1 MLTTLQTNLKSLGFG
16 KDRPQEGS
24 SNQPYIT
31 TPIPGNNDPLP
42 ENPLDNEDF
51 LLRGGINAPADTFED
66 VERLFRYFKDLE
78 SPRGSLFTVK
88 QNLLSKISIRTQA
101 SGIGVN
107 DGVYTPLNTLAQ
119 AGMITFGGHIPKQGI
134 IPIAGAA
141 TYSDQFITPTSVKSF
156 ENIPTPDIEAEIDVI
171 GEEGGKGNRLVQL
184 TQIKIDNSLK
194 FKKKFKIKNQIA
206 RFDWNILSYA
216 GGPNSALGIGGTRIK
231 FATDPQQAPLRTGV
245 NNSKKIRIG
254 SKEVSISA
262 NKFQPISEEADQ
274 IIPLPLG
281 ASSNYNKIT
290 SNPDNIIDINKIVAN
305 STEGYYNSFETS
317 VYQSGSLLLS
327 KTNPSLS
334 TGSKENPIADF
345 ISPLGVSKQLGKIS
359 IQNGGSGLENGTITV
374 QNLFNSSTPAYHIG
388 KQEGF
393 WQLTDTVSSV
403 YDKPDI
409 GGIYPLS
416 NNIRMFD
423 NNTFTLN
430 TQQLQEKAILSREK
444 GKDELPDFR
453 ATLIRDNGIKK
464 SSTLSISPDYE
475 NAKNR
480 AIEGPTDSRINY
492 ASPGQKGNII
502 SYTKG
507 KINSLGK
514 VNITDRIN
522 ALPLY
527 RSSNV
532 AATQEGDAGGTKNDL
547 VKFRIASI
555 DTNNPSK
562 KTYTHFRAYIDSFSD
577 QYNGSWNSQKYMGR
591 GEAFYKYDHFKRDI
605 NISFTVAAQS
615 KPEIM
620 VMYRKLNYLASNL
633 APEYTSAGYMAGSLV
648 QLTMGGWC
656 YELPGFISSLT
667 LDIPQES
674 PWEIGINDKGTF
686 DNTVKEMPHIIK
698 VSGLTFTPIHTF
710 RPAKMN
716 LTKAM
721 KKPDSNLRDENEY
734 GNERYIALK
743 AVNNN
748 YDNKVNWYAK

>member
-42 ENPLDNEDF
+42 ENSLDNEDF

-78 SPRGSLFTVK
+78 SPRGALFTAK

-156 ENIPTPDIEAEIDVI
+156 ENIPTPDVEAEIDVI

-194 FKKKFKIKNQIA
+194 FKKKFKRKNQIA

-216 GGPNSALGIGGTRIK
+216 GGPSSALGIGKTSIR

-262 NKFQPISEEADQ
+262 NKFQPIPEDTDQ
-274 IIPLPLG
+274 RIIELPIG
-281 ASSNYNKIT
+281 ASRDYNKIT
-290 SNPDNIIDINKIVAN
+290 SNPNNVIDITKIIAN

-327 KTNPSLS
+327 NTNPSLS

-345 ISPLGVSKQLGKIS
+345 ISPLGVSTKYIKLVGGDSFELSGNLDVFTNKGEGLAS
-359 IQNGGSGLENGTITV
+359 INKFGNGTWNNQFQTSV
-374 QNLFNSSTPAYHIG
+374 YKPKSLNSSTEI
-388 KQEGF
+388 KNQNTLVLTQE
-393 WQLTDTVSSV
+393 QISSQFSNE
-403 YDKPDI
+403 KPNRFNPGSKI
-409 GGIYPLS
+409 
-416 NNIRMFD
+416 
-423 NNTFTLN
+423 
-430 TQQLQEKAILSREK
+430 Q
-444 GKDELPDFR
+444 DFR
-453 ATLIRDNGIKK
+453 KTLIKDNQIKS

-475 NAKNR
+475 QSQNKAV
-480 AIEGPTDSRINY
+480 EGPLDSRINY

-502 SYTKG
+502 SYTNGKRDNNG
-507 KINSLGK
+507 KII
-514 VNITDRIN
+514 ITDRIN

-562 KTYTHFRAYIDSFSD
+562 KVYTHFRAYIDSFSD
-577 QYNGSWNSQKYMGR
+577 QYNGSWTSQKYMGR
-591 GEAFYKYDHFKRDI
+591 GEMFYKYDNFKRDI
-605 NISFTVAAQS
+605 NMSFTVAAQS

-633 APEYTSAGYMAGSLV
+633 APEYTSAGYMAGSLI

-674 PWEIGINDKGTF
+674 PWEIGINDIGKF

-710 RPAKMN
+710 RPAKMD

-721 KKPDSNLRDENEY
+721 KKPDPNLRDENEY

>member
-42 ENPLDNEDF
+42 ENSLDNEDF

-78 SPRGSLFTVK
+78 SPRGALFTAK

-141 TYSDQFITPTSVKSF
+141 TYSDQFKTPTSVKSF

-184 TQIKIDNSLK
+184 TQIKIDNSLEFKRK
-194 FKKKFKIKNQIA
+194 FNRKNQIA
-206 RFDWNILSYA
+206 KFDWNILSYA
-216 GGPNSALGIGGTRIK
+216 GGPSSALGIGKTSIR

-262 NKFQPISEEADQ
+262 NKFQPIPEEADQ
-274 IIPLPLG
+274 IIPSPLG
-281 ASSNYNKIT
+281 ASSNYNKINTNPNNYITT
-290 SNPDNIIDINKIVAN
+290 SSIVAN

-327 KTNPSLS
+327 NTNPSLS
-334 TGSKENPIADF
+334 TGSKVNPISDF
-345 ISPLGVSKQLGKIS
+345 ISPLGVSTKYIKLV
-359 IQNGGSGLENGTITV
+359 GGQFLENKELGNISVFTKDKKKLVTISKSNNKV
-374 QNLFNSSTPAYHIG
+374 WSLQDFQP
-388 KQEGF
+388 
-393 WQLTDTVSSV
+393 SV
-403 YDKPDI
+403 YNSNSLENSKRIKDQNTLVLTQEQISSQFSNEKPNKFNPGSKI
-409 GGIYPLS
+409 
-416 NNIRMFD
+416 
-423 NNTFTLN
+423 
-430 TQQLQEKAILSREK
+430 Q
-444 GKDELPDFR
+444 DFR
-453 ATLIRDNGIKK
+453 KTLIKDNQIDK

-475 NAKNR
+475 QSQNKTV
-480 AIEGPTDSRINY
+480 EGEIDSRINY
-492 ASPGQKGNII
+492 ASPGQKGKNII

-507 KINSLGK
+507 KINDLGR

-532 AATQEGDAGGTKNDL
+532 AATQEGDPGGTKNDL

-562 KTYTHFRAYIDSFSD
+562 KVYTHFRAYIDSFSD
-577 QYNGSWNSQKYMGR
+577 QYNGSWSSQKYMGR
-591 GEAFYKYDHFKRDI
+591 GEMFYKYDTFKRDI
-605 NISFTVAAQS
+605 NMSFTVAAQS

-633 APEYTSAGYMAGSLV
+633 APEYTSAGYMAGSLI

>member
-42 ENPLDNEDF
+42 ENSLDNEDF

-78 SPRGSLFTVK
+78 SPRGALFTAK

-156 ENIPTPDIEAEIDVI
+156 ENIPTPDVEAEIDVI

-184 TQIKIDNSLK
+184 TQIKIDNSLE
-194 FKKKFKIKNQIA
+194 FKKKFKRKNQIA

-216 GGPNSALGIGGTRIK
+216 GGPSSALGIGKTSIR

-262 NKFQPISEEADQ
+262 NKFQPIPEDTNQ
-274 IIPLPLG
+274 RIIELPIG
-281 ASSNYNKIT
+281 ASSDYNKIT
-290 SNPDNIIDINKIVAN
+290 SNPNNVIDTTKIIAN

-327 KTNPSLS
+327 NTNPSLS

-345 ISPLGVSKQLGKIS
+345 ISPLGVSTKYIKLV
-359 IQNGGSGLENGTITV
+359 GGQFLENKELGNIFVFTKDKKELVTISKSNNKV
-374 QNLFNSSTPAYHIG
+374 WSPQHFQP
-388 KQEGF
+388 
-393 WQLTDTVSSV
+393 SV
-403 YDKPDI
+403 YNLNSLENNKRIKDQDTLVLTQEQISSQFSNEKPNKFNPGSKI
-409 GGIYPLS
+409 
-416 NNIRMFD
+416 
-423 NNTFTLN
+423 
-430 TQQLQEKAILSREK
+430 Q
-444 GKDELPDFR
+444 DFR
-453 ATLIRDNGIKK
+453 KTLIKDNQIKS

-475 NAKNR
+475 QSQNKAV
-480 AIEGPTDSRINY
+480 EGPLDSRINY

-502 SYTKG
+502 SYTNGKRDNNG
-507 KINSLGK
+507 KII
-514 VNITDRIN
+514 ITDRIN

-562 KTYTHFRAYIDSFSD
+562 KVYTHFRAYIDSFSD
-577 QYNGSWNSQKYMGR
+577 QYNGSWTSQKYMGR
-591 GEAFYKYDHFKRDI
+591 GEMFYKYDNFKRDI
-605 NISFTVAAQS
+605 NMSFTVAAQS

-633 APEYTSAGYMAGSLV
+633 APEYTSAGYMAGSLI

-674 PWEIGINDKGTF
+674 PWEIGINDIGKF

-710 RPAKMN
+710 RPAKMD

-721 KKPDSNLRDENEY
+721 KKPDPNLRDENEY

>member
-42 ENPLDNEDF
+42 ENSLDNEDF

-78 SPRGSLFTVK
+78 SPRGALFTVK

-156 ENIPTPDIEAEIDVI
+156 ENIPTPDVEAEIDVI

-184 TQIKIDNSLK
+184 TQIKIDNSLE
-194 FKKKFKIKNQIA
+194 FKKKFKRKNQIA

-216 GGPNSALGIGGTRIK
+216 GGPSSALGIGKTSIR

-262 NKFQPISEEADQ
+262 NKFQPIPEDTDQ
-274 IIPLPLG
+274 RFIELPIG
-281 ASSNYNKIT
+281 ASSDYNKIT
-290 SNPDNIIDINKIVAN
+290 SNPNNVIDITKIIAN

-327 KTNPSLS
+327 NTNPSLS
-334 TGSKENPIADF
+334 TRSKVNPISDF
-345 ISPLGVSKQLGKIS
+345 ISPLGASTKYIKLV
-359 IQNGGSGLENGTITV
+359 GGQFLENKEFGDIFVFTKDKKELVTISKSNNKV
-374 QNLFNSSTPAYHIG
+374 WSPQYFQP
-388 KQEGF
+388 
-393 WQLTDTVSSV
+393 SV
-403 YDKPDI
+403 YNTNSLENNKRIKDQNTLVLTQEQISSQFSNEKPNKFNPGSKI
-409 GGIYPLS
+409 
-416 NNIRMFD
+416 
-423 NNTFTLN
+423 
-430 TQQLQEKAILSREK
+430 Q
-444 GKDELPDFR
+444 DFR
-453 ATLIRDNGIKK
+453 KTLIEDNQIKS

-475 NAKNR
+475 QSQNKAV
-480 AIEGPTDSRINY
+480 EGETDSRINY

-507 KINSLGK
+507 KINDLGR

-562 KTYTHFRAYIDSFSD
+562 KVYTHFRAYIDSFSD
-577 QYNGSWNSQKYMGR
+577 QYNGSWTSQKYMGR
-591 GEAFYKYDHFKRDI
+591 GEMFYKYDNFKRDI
-605 NISFTVAAQS
+605 NMSFTVAAQS

-633 APEYTSAGYMAGSLV
+633 APEYTSAGYMAGSLI